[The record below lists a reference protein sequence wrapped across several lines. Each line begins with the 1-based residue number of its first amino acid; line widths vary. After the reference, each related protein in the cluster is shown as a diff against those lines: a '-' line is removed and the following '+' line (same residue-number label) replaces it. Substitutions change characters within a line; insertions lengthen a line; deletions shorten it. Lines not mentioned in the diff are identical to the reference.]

1 MPFLTTSN
9 VLIGDFPLRYDAVNA
24 CHHTEITLVWQFPAF
39 DLSFGHSHFDFGR
52 ILFQSSFI
60 VSLAKSSER
69 LKLHVER
76 EWKP

>member
-39 DLSFGHSHFDFGR
+39 DLSHLVTP
-52 ILFQSSFI
+52 ILILVVFSFSFLLLFHLQNQ
-60 VSLAKSSER
+60 VR
-69 LKLHVER
+69 G
-76 EWKP
+76 

>member
-39 DLSFGHSHFDFGR
+39 DLSHLVTP
-52 ILFQSSFI
+52 ILILVVFSF
-60 VSLAKSSER
+60 SLLLLFHLQNQVR
-69 LKLHVER
+69 G
-76 EWKP
+76 